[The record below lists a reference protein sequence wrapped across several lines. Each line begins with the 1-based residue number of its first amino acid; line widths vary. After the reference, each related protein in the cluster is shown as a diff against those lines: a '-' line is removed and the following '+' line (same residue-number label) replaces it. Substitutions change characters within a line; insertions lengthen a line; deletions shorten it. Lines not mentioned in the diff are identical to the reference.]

1 MTILPSLAVAQFDC
15 SRIDPGNCPS
25 LFVEE
30 CKEKAFRLEHVDA
43 CFDALVGEARD
54 ADFCSDPQTEA
65 ACRAAAQC
73 EFPDDSVRQH
83 FCVAGQS
90 NCTTSIPGLLGEYN
104 DVLQGLDAS
113 LARYSDLTNLN
124 LDEATS
130 IDILCAYQIEQLNS
144 LRNQAESELSDLQSS
159 EESID
164 QIDQCASTLQS
175 FIDSGA
181 PPDLPAELWDQI
193 ARRLTD
199 GMNQIQRK
207 QGEIQSNIDALRAAP
222 KKLHS
227 LQIAYGLICPVQ
239 SQ

>member
-1 MTILPSLAVAQFDC
+1 MN
-15 SRIDPGNCPS
+15 PGNCPS

-30 CKEKAFRLEHVDA
+30 CKKKEFQLEHTEA
-43 CFDALVGEARD
+43 CFDALVGPRKD
-54 ADFCSDPQTEA
+54 AEFCSDPEIDA
-65 ACRAAAQC
+65 ACHPAAQC
-73 EFPDDSVRQH
+73 DILDDPVQQH

-113 LARYSDLTNLN
+113 LYRYSDLTNLN

-130 IDILCAYQIEQLNS
+130 IDILCDYQIEQLNS
-144 LRNQAESELSDLQSS
+144 LRKQANSELSDLQSS
-159 EESID
+159 DESID
-164 QIDQCASTLQS
+164 QIDQCASTMQS

-207 QGEIQSNIDALRAAP
+207 QGKIQSNIDALRAAP
-222 KKLHS
+222 EKLRS
-227 LQIAYGLICPVQ
+227 LQVAYRLICPDQ